1 MCMYRNRELRIG
13 ITYWM
18 GRYLLVKH
26 LRRIQKPETLY
37 VNGHDS
43 ETKHDTEA
51 WTGEKGCERKGRKG
65 W

>member
-1 MCMYRNRELRIG
+1 MYMYRNRELRTG

-43 ETKHDTEA
+43 ETKDDSDRRMKKVVKEV
-51 WTGEKGCERKGRKG
+51 KERKG